1 VLETGSG
8 QAYIATMDTAHHST
22 NDCHISPP
30 EETEAQQRRRL
41 VWEAEMIAE
50 ADAEIA
56 AGLYVDGDEVDV
68 WLASIGTDQEL
79 PTPPTRR
86 R

>member
-8 QAYIATMDTAHHST
+8 QAYIAAMDTVHHST
-22 NDCHISPP
+22 NDGHTSPP
-30 EETEAQQRRRL
+30 EETEAQRRRRL
-41 VWEAEMIAE
+41 AWEAEMIAE

-56 AGLYVDGDEVDV
+56 ADLYVDGDEVDA

-79 PTPPTRR
+79 PPPPTRR
-86 R
+86 